1 MAVAAQQ
8 FDRRALIA
16 PQRFAELDAHFG
28 VARSAEINERNPAQ

>member
-1 MAVAAQQ
+1 
-8 FDRRALIA
+8 LIA